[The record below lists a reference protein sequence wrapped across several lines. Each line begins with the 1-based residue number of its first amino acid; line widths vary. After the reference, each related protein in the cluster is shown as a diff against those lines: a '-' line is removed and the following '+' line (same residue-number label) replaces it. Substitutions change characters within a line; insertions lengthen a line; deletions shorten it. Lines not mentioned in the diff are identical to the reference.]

1 MDALYIIL
9 CASASRWQRFFFPSI
24 CCFKKRLFT
33 KEILGNSV
41 KSSVLKFN
49 KIRLIKAIVFSLF
62 LGITVSYLVYKFKT
76 SESKSKA
83 PLAIDGILDTT
94 SWNFQ
99 KKGFLKLDGAW
110 EFYWLKFY
118 TPEDFTSSKLQ
129 DFSKPT
135 YEPIPSV
142 WNSYQLQGKHLPGNG
157 FATYRLRVKLKN
169 FNQIYAIKI
178 IDVATS
184 YKVWIDGEPLWKAG
198 TLGAT
203 REEMSPAYNSKVIEF
218 KPESEMVEIIF
229 QVANFYHAKGGL
241 WNFVEFGLAE
251 HIEESR
257 ESQTNFEFFMFGSL
271 CIMAFYHFGLYALRK
286 KDKSTLYF
294 GFVCFI
300 IAIRILLTGERYLFK
315 LSEDPTYW
323 VALLKLE
330 FMTVYLTTPCFI
342 LFLESIYPD
351 DTKKIVSK
359 FTLMAGL
366 IFCTA
371 TLFMDTFIATD
382 IVKYFQVL
390 IFSLILYIGYILIII
405 NKRKREGA
413 VWVAFGLLV
422 FLGTLLNDLLYANN
436 FIYTGFL
443 FPVGLFVFI
452 FSQSFIL
459 SMRFSKAF
467 TIVESMSEKLITLD
481 KLKDDFLANTSHEL
495 RTPLNGIIGIAESM
509 LDDTTSKLSNE
520 TNQNLSLIVA
530 SGRRLS
536 SLVNDILDFS
546 KLKNHEIEL
555 QIRRIDLKQVA
566 DLVIKLSEPLITDKN
581 LVLIN
586 AIPEDFPEIYADENR
601 IMQIFHNLI
610 GNSIKFTEH
619 GEIKILAENKSNLTT
634 IYISDTG
641 IGIAKEK
648 FEIIFQSF
656 EQLDNSTSREYGG
669 TGLGLGIT
677 KQLVELHGG
686 KIWVDSNLGKGSTF
700 YFTIPYLDMEEK
712 RNSNPAP
719 LIKGQFFFPELKT
732 EVPVPLDKI
741 IEIPREIKSTER
753 FTILAV
759 DDEPINLQVIVN
771 HLHDLNYKVLTANN
785 GSAAL
790 KLVENEVPDLI
801 LLDLMMPK
809 LSGYEVC
816 KTLRMKYPI
825 HTLPIII
832 LSAKNQTNDIILG
845 LEIGANDYMHK
856 PFHKKELLSR
866 IHNQLSIKQ
875 AIEDNGRLITM
886 EKELQT
892 AKKIQADILPDKI
905 PALEGIKINTTYL
918 PMQTVGGDL
927 YDFHVMS
934 KTEIGILI
942 ADVAGHGVS
951 AAIIM
956 GMVKLAFKMHK
967 EFANDPARLL
977 EKMNETLFGIAGKG
991 YVTAGYCYINLEKK
1005 EITFSSA
1012 GHPAL
1017 MLLQSRATNLQEFQ
1031 PKGAI
1036 LGAFPKIKCTNEL
1049 SAIRLGDKILLCTD
1063 GILEVRKNPNSTVFY
1078 GEERFRDF
1086 IQSNARI
1093 SGQDFLA
1100 AIIEDVKTYRGIEDE
1115 LVGFEDDITLVS
1127 IDIT

>member
-1 MDALYIIL
+1 M
-9 CASASRWQRFFFPSI
+9 
-24 CCFKKRLFT
+24 
-33 KEILGNSV
+33 
-41 KSSVLKFN
+41 KSSVAKLN
-49 KIRLIKAIVFSLF
+49 KIKLIKVIVFSLF
-62 LGITVSYLVYKFKT
+62 LGITFFYILGRFKS
-76 SESKSKA
+76 SEIRAKA
-83 PLAIDGILDTT
+83 PLADKGILDTT
-94 SWNFQ
+94 DWDFQ
-99 KKGFLKLDGAW
+99 KKGFIKLDGAW
-110 EFYWLKFY
+110 EFYWSKFY
-118 TPEDFTSSKLQ
+118 SPENFITTNQPQNFL
-129 DFSKPT
+129 KPT
-135 YEPIPSV
+135 YESIPSI
-142 WNSYQLQGKHLPGNG
+142 WNSYLVDNKHLPGSG
-157 FATYRLRVKLKN
+157 FATYRLQIKIKN
-169 FNQIYAIKI
+169 FNQVYAIKI

-184 YKVWIDGEPLWKAG
+184 YKVWINGEQLWKAG
-198 TLGAT
+198 TLGT
-203 REEMSPAYNSKVIEF
+203 NREEMSPAYNSKVIEF
-218 KPESEMVEIIF
+218 KPDKEIVEIVF
-229 QVANFYHAKGGL
+229 QVSNFYHAKGGL
-241 WNFVEFGLAE
+241 WNFIEFGLAE
-251 HIEESR
+251 HIEDSR

-271 CIMAFYHFGLYALRK
+271 SIMAFYHFGLYALRK

-315 LSEDPTYW
+315 LSEDPMYW
-323 VALLKLE
+323 ITLVKLE
-330 FMTVYLTTPCFI
+330 FITVYLTTPSFI
-342 LFLESIYPD
+342 LFLESIYPE

-359 FTLMAGL
+359 FTITAGL
-366 IFCTA
+366 IFSIVTI
-371 TLFMDTFIATD
+371 LMDTFITTGL
-382 IVKYFQVL
+382 VKYFQIL
-390 IFSLILYIGYILIII
+390 LFSLILYIAYILIVI
-405 NKRKREGA
+405 NSKKREGA

-422 FLGTLLNDLLYANN
+422 FLGALINDLLYLNN

-467 TIVESMSEKLITLD
+467 ATVESMSEKLLTLD

-509 LDDTTSKLSNE
+509 LDDVSSKLSNE
-520 TNQNLSLIVA
+520 TKKNISLIVA

-555 QIRRIDLKQVA
+555 QIRKIDLKQIA
-566 DLVIKLSEPLITDKN
+566 DLVIRLSEPLIVDRDLK
-581 LVLIN
+581 LVN
-586 AIPEDFPEIYADENR
+586 TIPDDFPEIEADENR
-601 IMQIFHNLI
+601 IIQIFHNLV
-610 GNSIKFTEH
+610 GNAIKFTES
-619 GEIKILAENKSNLTT
+619 GEIKIFATNKDDIST

-641 IGIAKEK
+641 IGIPKEK

-656 EQLDNSTSREYGG
+656 EQIDNSSSREYGG

-677 KQLVELHGG
+677 KQLIELHGG
-686 KIWVDSNLGKGSTF
+686 KIWVDSTLNKGSTF
-700 YFTIPYLDMEEK
+700 YFTIPHLKDEDK
-712 RNSNPAP
+712 RRIIHKPP
-719 LIKGQFFFPELKT
+719 LTSSRFFLPELKT
-732 EVPVPLDKI
+732 ETQIPYDRI
-741 IEIPREIKSTER
+741 IDLPKESRTEKALEI

-759 DDEPINLQVIVN
+759 DDEPINLQVMVN
-771 HLHDLNYKVLTANN
+771 HLKDLNYRLITANN
-785 GSAAL
+785 GIEAL
-790 KLVENEVPDLI
+790 KIVEREVPDLI

-816 KTLRMKYPI
+816 KTLRLKYPI

-832 LSAKNQTNDIILG
+832 LSAKNQINDIILG

-875 AIEDNGRLITM
+875 AIEDNSRLITM

-892 AKKIQADILPDKI
+892 ARKIQADILPDKI
-905 PALEGIKINTTYL
+905 PIMEGIKISTTYL

-927 YDFHVMS
+927 YDFHIKS

-967 EFANDPARLL
+967 EFANNPATLL

-991 YVTAGYCYINLEKK
+991 YVTAGYCYINLEKR

-1017 MLLQSRATNLQEFQ
+1017 ILLQSRSTDFKELQ

-1036 LGAFPKIKCTNEL
+1036 LGAFPKIKCSNEV
-1049 SAIRLGDKILLCTD
+1049 SAIKLGDKILLYTD
-1063 GILEVRKNPNSTVFY
+1063 GILEVRKDPNSTIFY
-1078 GEERFRDF
+1078 GEERFMDF
-1086 IQSNARI
+1086 IQKNNRLI
-1093 SGQDFLA
+1093 GQDFLGS
-1100 AIIEDVKTYRGIEDE
+1100 IIRDVKTYRGIEDE
-1115 LVGFEDDITLVS
+1115 SIGFEDDITLVS